1 MHDIGYY
8 ELPIYVYGMI
18 EKWLFSFAYTDDEE
32 DDFIVDEQGRPL
44 RRRKGD
50 GTYSEP

>member
-1 MHDIGYY
+1 M
-8 ELPIYVYGMI
+8 YVSRIPSARNMTMTICGSI
-18 EKWLFSFAYTDDEE
+18 FIAEDEE

>member
-1 MHDIGYY
+1 MHTNVSIFI
-8 ELPIYVYGMI
+8 L
-18 EKWLFSFAYTDDEE
+18 YTDDEE

>member
-1 MHDIGYY
+1 MQCCVIGHYIMSTLY
-8 ELPIYVYGMI
+8 HLCTQMI
-18 EKWLFSFAYTDDEE
+18 LYTDDEE